1 MPVPNFNPKE
11 LDLNEEFLAAFQLME
26 HTTES
31 AFITGKAGTG
41 KSTLLKYFKTAT
53 HKNVV
58 IVAPTGVAAINIEG
72 QTIHSFFR
80 FPPRL
85 IIPED
90 VRKSYNAKILKK
102 MDVLIIDE
110 VSMVRADLLDGIDAS
125 LRVNRNSREPFGG
138 VQVIL
143 FGDMF
148 QLPPVVRED
157 IKQYLSENYD
167 SPYFFSA
174 KVFAKMDFK
183 TIELH
188 TVYRQPEAK
197 FVSLLNKIRM
207 NTMTE
212 EDLDL
217 INSRVAPQ
225 TPESGEDSVLT
236 LTTTNA
242 IAERMNSTRL
252 GAIKSPLFTYKADIS
267 GDFEETVFPTQPL
280 LLLKV
285 GAQVMFLRNDPQ
297 KRWVNGTLGKV
308 SYLSKHSIKVT
319 VGDFERAQEHALE
332 HEVQLGSWEKIKYY
346 YDEEN
351 KRIDAKVTGTFKQFP
366 LKLAWAITIHKSQG
380 QTFDRVMIDLGHGA
394 FAHGQAYVALSRCR
408 TLEGITLKRRL
419 APRDIIFDEQVLGFK
434 NNFVFD

>member
-1 MPVPNFNPKE
+1 MPTPNFNPKE
-11 LDLNEEFLAAFQLME
+11 LDLNEEFLAAFELME

-41 KSTLLKYFKTAT
+41 KSTLLKYFRTVT
-53 HKNVV
+53 NKNAVV
-58 IVAPTGVAAINIEG
+58 VAPTGVAAINIEG

-85 IIPED
+85 IIPEE
-90 VRKSYNAKILKK
+90 VRRSENSKLLKK
-102 MDVLIIDE
+102 MDILIIDE

-125 LRVNRNSREPFGG
+125 LRINRNNSEPFGG

-157 IKQYLSENYD
+157 IKEYLSENYD

-174 KVFAKMDFK
+174 KVFKKVDFK
-183 TIELH
+183 QIELQ

-212 EDLDL
+212 EDLEL
-217 INSRVAPQ
+217 INSRVAAGR
-225 TPESGEDSVLT
+225 EEDGVLT

-242 IAERMNSTRL
+242 IAEEINMTRL
-252 GAIKSPLFTYKADIS
+252 LSIKSRLFEYKAAVS
-267 GDFEETVFPTQPL
+267 GDFDEAVFPTQPVL
-280 LLLKV
+280 QLKV
-285 GAQVMFLRNDPQ
+285 GAQVMFLRNDPL

-308 SYLSKHSIKVT
+308 SYLSKTCIKVRI
-319 VGDFERAQEHALE
+319 GNFE
-332 HEVQLGSWEKIKYY
+332 HEVTLGSWEKIKYY
-346 YDEEN
+346 YDEET
-351 KRIDAKVTGTFKQFP
+351 KKIEAKVTGTFKQFP
-366 LKLAWAITIHKSQG
+366 LKLAWAITIHKAQG
-380 QTFDRVMIDLGHGA
+380 QTFDRVMIDLGASA

-408 TLEGITLKRRL
+408 TLEGVTLKRRL
-419 APRDIIFDEQVLGFK
+419 APHDIIFDTQVLGFQ
-434 NNFVFD
+434 NQFMLD